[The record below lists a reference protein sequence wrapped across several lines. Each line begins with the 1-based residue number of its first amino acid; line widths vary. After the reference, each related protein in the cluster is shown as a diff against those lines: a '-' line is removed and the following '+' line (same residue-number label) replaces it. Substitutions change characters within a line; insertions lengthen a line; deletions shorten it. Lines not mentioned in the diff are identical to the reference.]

1 MNEKIRNVAIIAHVD
16 HGKTTLVDQL
26 LRQSGVFRTNEQVQD
41 RVMDSNDLERERG
54 ITILSKNTAVN
65 YKGYRI
71 NIVDT
76 PGHADFGG
84 EVERI
89 LKMVDGVLL
98 LVDAFEGC
106 MPQTRF
112 VLRKALELGKV
123 PVVVINKVDRPG
135 ARPYEV
141 VDETLDLFIEL
152 GASEEQLDFPIVYAS
167 ARNGVSGFEP
177 DEMTEN
183 MQPVFDTIINHVPAP
198 GGDEDAPL
206 QLLISTIDYDD
217 YVGRI
222 GVGRIER
229 GVANRNRAVTV
240 CALGGVPREAKL
252 SRLYRFEGLKRVEA
266 ESVGAGDIVAV
277 AGIPGIS
284 IGETV
289 CDPACVEPLPFVH
302 IDEPTVSM
310 DFIVNTS
317 PFAGRE
323 GKYVTSRNLRDR
335 LFKEVE
341 TNVSMRV
348 EPTSSTDAFKVSG
361 RGELH
366 LSILIE
372 TMRRQDFE
380 FAVSRPKVIMK
391 RDEQGHLLEPIE
403 ELTIDVPQEYM
414 GTVMEKLGT
423 RRAVLNN
430 MINENE
436 GSVRLIFDI
445 PARGLMGYRSE
456 LLTDTRGNGVM
467 SHIFKDYEPYT
478 GEIAERTRGSLI
490 ASESGEANSYGLF
503 NTQERGRLFVRPGDP
518 IYEGQI
524 VGECSRNEDIVVNVC
539 KRKHVTNMRASGSD
553 EALRLT
559 PPVDLSLEQCMEF
572 IRADELVEVTPKNIR
587 MRKRLLTKDQRIKEF
602 NRKQSQTIE

>member
-152 GASEEQLDFPIVYAS
+152 GANEEQLDFPIVYAS

-391 RDEQGHLLEPIE
+391 RDEQGHLIEPIE

-478 GEIAERTRGSLI
+478 GEIAERTRGSLV

-572 IRADELVEVTPKNIR
+572 IRDDELVEVTPKNIR

-602 NRKQSQTIE
+602 NRKQSQTTE

>member
-152 GASEEQLDFPIVYAS
+152 GASEEQLDFLIVYAS

-252 SRLYRFEGLKRVEA
+252 SRLYRFEGLKRVET

-572 IRADELVEVTPKNIR
+572 IRDDELVEVTPKNIR

-602 NRKQSQTIE
+602 NRKQSQTTE